1 MEELITVMK
10 QKEKVVM
17 NKPGTK
23 KLYSQRC
30 YLRKLEISDSQQLFE
45 NVYSDSKVAGYMSW
59 SRYNNVTEVENYLT
73 KWQEHYNRNEC
84 YWGVFLKEND
94 VLIGTVY
101 LYDENVAAEVGFISY
116 CFGSK
121 FWRNGYATETV
132 KVVLQY
138 GFNDIGYNNITT
150 FVAKSNIRS
159 QNVLSRLG
167 FKCEATLRMRDK
179 TDFGIE
185 DCLSYSLLKCENDKF
200 SEYLKR

>member
-1 MEELITVMK
+1 MNLEELTTVIT
-10 QKEKVVM
+10 QKEAVNM

-23 KLYSQRC
+23 MLCSQRC

-45 NVYSDSKVAGYMSW
+45 NVYSDPKVAGYMSW
-59 SRYNNVTEVENYLT
+59 NLYNNVTEVENYLS
-73 KWQEHYNRNEC
+73 KWQEHYKQNEC
-84 YWGVFLKEND
+84 YWGVFLKENNE
-94 VLIGTVY
+94 LIGTVY
-101 LYDENVAAEVGFISY
+101 LYDENAGAEVGFISY

-121 FWRNGYATETV
+121 FWGNGYATETV

-167 FKCEATLRMRDK
+167 FTCEATLRKRDK
-179 TDFGIE
+179 TDFDIE
-185 DCLSYSLLKCENDKF
+185 DCLSYSLLREEIN
-200 SEYLKR
+200 

>member
-1 MEELITVMK
+1 MYVIMNLIDNSNK
-10 QKEKVVM
+10 KEAVNM

-23 KLYSQRC
+23 MLCSQRC

-45 NVYSDSKVAGYMSW
+45 NVYSDPKVAGYMSW
-59 SRYNNVTEVENYLT
+59 NLYNNVTEVENYLK
-73 KWQEHYNRNEC
+73 KWQESYKQNEC

-101 LYDENVAAEVGFISY
+101 LYDENAGAEVGFISY

-121 FWRNGYATETV
+121 FWGNGYATETV

-167 FKCEATLRMRDK
+167 FTCEATLRKRDK

-185 DCLSYSLLKCENDKF
+185 DCLSYSLLREEIN
-200 SEYLKR
+200 